1 MTWTTRPRSKR
12 DGLACIVEGSGRP
25 IFMIHGVGL
34 RAEAWARQ
42 IDLFNTHHQVIAVD
56 MPGHG
61 ESTAFE
67 NEAPQLADYVDAIAP
82 LVPNGAIVMGHSMG
96 AMIALEIAGAM
107 GDRLAGVVAMNAIF
121 RRTAQAA
128 LAVQARAASILPT
141 KVPDPTAPLDRWF
154 GSDPSPERD
163 ACREWLLA
171 VDPRAYRAAYHV
183 FAHHD
188 GPSNDTLARM
198 TCPALFITGAD
209 EPNSTPDMSRAMAVR
224 CRLGQSHIVQNAAHM
239 MPMTHADDVWH
250 VLRPF
255 IAEVGAQT

>member
-82 LVPNGAIVMGHSMG
+82 LV
-96 AMIALEIAGAM
+96 
-107 GDRLAGVVAMNAIF
+107 
-121 RRTAQAA
+121 Q
-128 LAVQARAASILPT
+128 
-141 KVPDPTAPLDRWF
+141 
-154 GSDPSPERD
+154 
-163 ACREWLLA
+163 
-171 VDPRAYRAAYHV
+171 
-183 FAHHD
+183 
-188 GPSNDTLARM
+188 
-198 TCPALFITGAD
+198 TGR
-209 EPNSTPDMSRAMAVR
+209 SSWGIQWGR
-224 CRLGQSHIVQNAAHM
+224 
-239 MPMTHADDVWH
+239 
-250 VLRPF
+250 
-255 IAEVGAQT
+255 